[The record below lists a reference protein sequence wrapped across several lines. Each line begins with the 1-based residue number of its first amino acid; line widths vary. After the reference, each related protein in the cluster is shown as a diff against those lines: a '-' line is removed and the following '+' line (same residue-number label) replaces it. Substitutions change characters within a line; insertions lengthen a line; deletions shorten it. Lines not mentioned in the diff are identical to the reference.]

1 MRTRTRRPS
10 RPRRAWKTTAHRRRT
25 TVLSFLLLVRLSS
38 SAAAPSC
45 DAAGAVAFTGEQRE
59 HSLAA
64 PYGHVGLGV
73 ACAAEGGTVTLAGM
87 GIRGSEAQAGS
98 PAPHD
103 GDAVVS
109 INGRATNGD
118 VGVARALLAEARAAG
133 TPALRLRVVAPDQA
147 QILRTFFACLGGGS
161 WARSDGWPALALGG
175 GAAELFGV
183 TADGDGAVTRI
194 ELQQNGLRG
203 ELPASLGGLA
213 KLAWLRVFGN
223 AIGGTLP
230 PALGRLGALQRLYLK
245 GNQLTGS
252 IPPELG
258 ACAAMV
264 DLGVN
269 ENRLTGSLPPELGLL
284 QKLMRLHV
292 EDNPLTGVLP
302 CLDKCAALGDVYIQ
316 RTLIGG
322 PLPECLFAMP
332 RARLLYLNGNRFS
345 GTLPRAVGRPAA
357 TLEHLYL
364 QDNDLEGSVPQSLTM
379 REWAS
384 VAALCCVCR
393 ARPPPPPRSML
404 TTTPTLPLLRAVT
417 RLKRLYMHNNARMV
431 GSTAAIAMLTQAFGP
446 EFPFTVQ
453 GDVVH

>member
-1 MRTRTRRPS
+1 M
-10 RPRRAWKTTAHRRRT
+10 
-25 TVLSFLLLVRLSS
+25 
-38 SAAAPSC
+38 APSC

-73 ACAAEGGTVTLAGM
+73 ACAAQRGTVTLAGM
-87 GIRGSEAQAGS
+87 GIRGREAQAGS

-118 VGVARALLAEARAAG
+118 VAIARALLAEARAAG
-133 TPALRLRVVAPDQA
+133 TPALSLRVVAPDQA

-161 WARSDGWPALALGG
+161 WARSDGWPDLALGG
-175 GAAELFGV
+175 GNAAELFGV

-223 AIGGTLP
+223 AISGTLP

-269 ENRLTGSLPPELGLL
+269 ENRLTGSLPPELGQL

-292 EDNPLTGVLP
+292 EDNPLTGALP

-364 QDNDLEGSVPQSLTM
+364 QDNDLEGSVPHSLTM

-384 VAALCCVCR
+384 VAALRWPAAR
-393 ARPPPPPRSML
+393 ARLRHRAACSPTPPFLSSAQ
-404 TTTPTLPLLRAVT
+404 LP
-417 RLKRLYMHNNARMV
+417 
-431 GSTAAIAMLTQAFGP
+431 G
-446 EFPFTVQ
+446 
-453 GDVVH
+453 